1 MRQRRRNLKIGL
13 DVFAPSRHD
22 GRWNSFACFHIL
34 ARIPWSSPRVARS
47 GRFIEPDQRDL
58 PCPVPF
64 AKILRFALYPNQLYI
79 PRRPAPQRGGG
90 SRSSRTRGGTRGAR
104 LTNRADA
111 ESYRQILVTAGAG
124 QAAAVVG

>member
-1 MRQRRRNLKIGL
+1 MRQRRWNLKIGL

-34 ARIPWSSPRVARS
+34 ARIPWSSPRVARN

-64 AKILRFALYPNQLYI
+64 AKIFRFALYPNHFYI
-79 PRRPAPQRGGG
+79 RRRPVPQRGG
-90 SRSSRTRGGTRGAR
+90 SRSSRTRGGMRWTLMAR
-104 LTNRADA
+104 LTNCADA
-111 ESYRQILVTAGAG
+111 DGE
-124 QAAAVVG
+124 VVWS